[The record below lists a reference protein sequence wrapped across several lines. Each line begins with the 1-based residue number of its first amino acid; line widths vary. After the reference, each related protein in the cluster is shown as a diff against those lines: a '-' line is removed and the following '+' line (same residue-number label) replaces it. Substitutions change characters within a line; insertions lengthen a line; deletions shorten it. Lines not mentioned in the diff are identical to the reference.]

1 MADLGLFTA
10 PEDIQRARLMQQA
23 QMTPNQRLY
32 MMGAQAGQQ
41 LGQGVGSLFGVDVQD
56 PAVARATKLRELGA
70 KYGTTTAEALDK
82 IAADLQATDPQ
93 MAMQVAEKANQ
104 LRAATSKVKLEEART
119 KSLTSGAGRLN
130 PQNYTAES
138 WAKYSESGDLND
150 LRDKPGRGGVT
161 EKSPI
166 GTLSPRDFTPES
178 MQEFLKTV
186 QEGSPDYSVLERV
199 KKEAKPGKPEKE
211 LPASLVAKAADL
223 DTKISS
229 LNSSVS
235 KLSAIGSRINGLDLG
250 LIQNFARGGQA
261 WLGIN
266 TKDRVDFDSVRRTAL
281 QEANNL
287 LLLAKGTQTE
297 GDAQRARDQI
307 ADENTWKNKAALKA
321 AFQELRDT
329 HSSTLNALKA
339 GRNTLVS
346 QGKGAMPTEAPA
358 QPAGGDNE
366 AKIAKFM
373 SANPNKSREQ
383 VVNYMKQ
390 KGFLPSNY

>member
-10 PEDIQRARLMQQA
+10 PEDIQRARLIQEA
-23 QMTPNQRLY
+23 QLTPNQRLY

-41 LGQGVGSLFGVDVQD
+41 LGQGVGSLFGVNVQD

-150 LRDKPGRGGVT
+150 LRDKPGRGGAT

-199 KKEAKPGKPEKE
+199 KKEAKPAKAEKDI
-211 LPASLVAKAADL
+211 PASLVAKAADL

-250 LIQNFARGGQA
+250 LIQNYARGGQA

-307 ADENTWKNKAALKA
+307 ADENTWKNKAALKS

-329 HSSTLNALKA
+329 HASTLNALKA

-346 QGKGAMPTEAPA
+346 QGKAPS
-358 QPAGGDNE
+358 PAEPAAGGGDNE

-373 SANPNKSREQ
+373 SSNPKMSREQ
-383 VVNYMKQ
+383 VVAKMKQ
-390 KGFLPSNY
+390 MGFLPSNY

>member
-1 MADLGLFTA
+1 MAELGLFTDPRQLQEA
-10 PEDIQRARLMQQA
+10 LLMQQA
-23 QMTPNQRLY
+23 KMSPQETINY
-32 MMGAQAGQQ
+32 MALKGGRGLGEAVGGMFGADVRDPVM
-41 LGQGVGSLFGVDVQD
+41 VGI
-56 PAVARATKLRELGA
+56 TKLQELGA

-82 IAADLQATDPQ
+82 IAADPSMAAFPQLQ
-93 MAMQVAEKANQ
+93 MQVAEKANQ

-150 LRDKPGRGGVT
+150 LRDKPGRGGAT

-186 QEGSPDYSVLERV
+186 QDGSPDYSVLERI
-199 KKEAKPGKPEKE
+199 KKEAKPAKAEKDI
-211 LPASLVAKAADL
+211 PASLVAKAADL

-250 LIQNFARGGQA
+250 LIQNYARGGQA

-307 ADENTWKNKAALKA
+307 ADENTWKNKAALKS

-329 HSSTLNALKA
+329 HASTLNALKA

-346 QGKGAMPTEAPA
+346 QGKAPS
-358 QPAGGDNE
+358 PAEPAAGGGDNE

-373 SANPNKSREQ
+373 SSNPKMSREQ
-383 VVNYMKQ
+383 VVAKMKQ
-390 KGFLPSNY
+390 MGFLPSNY

>member
-1 MADLGLFTA
+1 MAELGLFTS
-10 PEDIQRARLMQQA
+10 PEDIQRARLIQEA

-41 LGQGVGSLFGVDVQD
+41 LGQGVGSLFGVNVQD

-150 LRDKPGRGGVT
+150 LRDKPGRGGAT

-199 KKEAKPGKPEKE
+199 KKEAKSAKAEKDI
-211 LPASLVAKAADL
+211 PASLVAKAADL

-250 LIQNFARGGQA
+250 LIQNYARGGQA

-307 ADENTWKNKAALKA
+307 ADENTWKNKAALKS

-329 HSSTLNALKA
+329 HASTLNALKA

-346 QGKGAMPTEAPA
+346 QGKAPS
-358 QPAGGDNE
+358 PAEPAAGGGDNE

-373 SANPNKSREQ
+373 SSNPKMSREQ
-383 VVNYMKQ
+383 VVAKMKQ
-390 KGFLPSNY
+390 MGFLPSNY